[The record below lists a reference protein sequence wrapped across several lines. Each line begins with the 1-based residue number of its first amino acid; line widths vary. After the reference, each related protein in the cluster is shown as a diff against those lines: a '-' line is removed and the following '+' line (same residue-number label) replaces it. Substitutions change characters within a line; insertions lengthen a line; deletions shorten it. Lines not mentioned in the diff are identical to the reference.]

1 MENVKKIFKFKSLK
15 GEKRDLKCS
24 SVGEQVNRMP
34 AYLMEHCRVI
44 KSNELGLY
52 VNIEG
57 KTILKTVRKTLNNV
71 YHVCIGMYIK
81 YKTLHIFNIINIL
94 YIITCSI

>member
-1 MENVKKIFKFKSLK
+1 
-15 GEKRDLKCS
+15 
-24 SVGEQVNRMP
+24 
-34 AYLMEHCRVI
+34 MEHYRVI

-57 KTILKTVRKTLNNV
+57 KTMLNTVRKMLNNV

-81 YKTLHIFNIINIL
+81 YKTLNI
-94 YIITCSI
+94 

>member
-1 MENVKKIFKFKSLK
+1 
-15 GEKRDLKCS
+15 
-24 SVGEQVNRMP
+24 
-34 AYLMEHCRVI
+34 MEHYRVI

-57 KTILKTVRKTLNNV
+57 KTMLNTVRKMLNNV

-81 YKTLHIFNIINIL
+81 YKTLNIFNIIIL
-94 YIITCSI
+94 IYCILCYYMFYIDIILLMFKILKYFILKV

>member
-1 MENVKKIFKFKSLK
+1 
-15 GEKRDLKCS
+15 
-24 SVGEQVNRMP
+24 
-34 AYLMEHCRVI
+34 MEHYRVI

-57 KTILKTVRKTLNNV
+57 KTMLNTVRKMLNNV

-81 YKTLHIFNIINIL
+81 YKPLNVFNIIILIYCILCYYMFYTDIILLMLNNIKYWNIL
-94 YIITCSI
+94 C

>member
-1 MENVKKIFKFKSLK
+1 
-15 GEKRDLKCS
+15 
-24 SVGEQVNRMP
+24 
-34 AYLMEHCRVI
+34 MEHYRVI

-57 KTILKTVRKTLNNV
+57 KTMLNTVRKMLNNE

-81 YKTLHIFNIINIL
+81 YKPLNVFNIIILIYCILCYYMFYTDIILLMLNNIKYWNIL
-94 YIITCSI
+94 C

>member
-15 GEKRDLKCS
+15 GEKRDPKWS
-24 SVGEQVNRMP
+24 SVEQVNRMP

-57 KTILKTVRKTLNNV
+57 KTILNTVRKTLNNV

>member
-1 MENVKKIFKFKSLK
+1 
-15 GEKRDLKCS
+15 
-24 SVGEQVNRMP
+24 
-34 AYLMEHCRVI
+34 MEHYRVI

-57 KTILKTVRKTLNNV
+57 KTMLNTVRKMLNNV

-81 YKTLHIFNIINIL
+81 YKTLNIFNIIILIYCILCYYMFYTDIVLLMLNNIKYWNIL
-94 YIITCSI
+94 C

>member
-1 MENVKKIFKFKSLK
+1 
-15 GEKRDLKCS
+15 
-24 SVGEQVNRMP
+24 
-34 AYLMEHCRVI
+34 MEHYRVI

-57 KTILKTVRKTLNNV
+57 KTMLNTVRKMLNNI

-81 YKTLHIFNIINIL
+81 YKTLNIFNIIILIYCILCYYMFYTDIVLLMLNNIKYWNIL
-94 YIITCSI
+94 C